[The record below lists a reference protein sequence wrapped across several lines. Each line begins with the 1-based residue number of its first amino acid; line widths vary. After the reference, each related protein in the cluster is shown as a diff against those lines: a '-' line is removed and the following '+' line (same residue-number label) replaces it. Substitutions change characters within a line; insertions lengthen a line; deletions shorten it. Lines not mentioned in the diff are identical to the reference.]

1 MMIDRWNRIEEIF
14 QSALERPEAERDE
27 YVAQA
32 CGGDSEL
39 RSEVESLLASDSGA
53 LTTLRSVI
61 EADVQELGRV
71 ASASEAGLR
80 VGPYQLVRELDSG
93 GMGVVYLAVRS
104 DDQYFQFV
112 AVKMIRKG
120 MEWPSLVQRFRAER
134 QTLATMTH
142 PNIGAILDGGETT
155 DGRPFIV
162 MEYVEGQP
170 ITLFSESRG
179 LSIRQRVELFRFV
192 CSAVHYSHQK
202 LVIHR
207 DIKPSNVLVTPSG
220 VVKLIDFGVSK
231 PLAPEHCAQEVP
243 KTESWQRLMTPDYA
257 SPEQLLGQEL
267 TTATDVYSLG
277 VLLYELLTGSRP
289 YTLGGLSPSAAERV
303 VCEQE
308 TRKPSSAPGL
318 PDQRRRQLAGD
329 LDRIVLMAM
338 EKEPSRRYLSAQHL
352 EEDLLRYSQ
361 GRPVVARK
369 STWFYRTSKFVQ
381 RHKVASL
388 MACAMLIVV
397 LASILVHRWQSR
409 AADRRLKQVAGLAD
423 SAISDMT
430 EKLQASSA
438 SVETQAAISQSAL
451 KFLNQLRQ
459 SSGDDPRLMLE
470 LSKAYERVG
479 DLQGSPFVSN
489 LGNSA
494 TAVTSYQEA
503 LHTAMEA
510 HRRLPGQE
518 STAAVIE
525 AYQRLADIESFLG
538 NVKDASSNY
547 QESLSLA
554 LTLWQEKPDDLGR
567 RRVLAMNYAG
577 LGDVELTS
585 LEPDKALESYHDS
598 FQIFGTDPTG
608 QIGHDRT
615 LTKLYLST
623 GKALNELG
631 SQSEALTNDRKAIAV
646 AEELAQQFPADKQV
660 QRDLF
665 SAYQNIVLVLAGRD
679 AMNVGDSKQAQVF
692 AHKALAIAESLAA
705 GDTRNMQAQY
715 DVSLAYATM
724 GDSFRL
730 AQLPMAADWYRKS
743 IALTEQLAPSY
754 GAEARHWMAIRYE
767 DLADVLV
774 RRDQAQERLQ
784 LLLEANPLR
793 QELAKTSP
801 HGRVHLMRSYC
812 KLANAEVA
820 VGDTTQARQY
830 ANAALPFLEEFKPT
844 SPSLLVLRDVG
855 FCYESLGNVSRRI
868 AMDRSSSPDEK
879 RAAAADARQ
888 WYLKSAAVWTEWNR
902 RGAAT
907 PESEVERQKIDRLLA
922 AGASTPG
929 STAAAGRT
937 IASQQITRLRIDRNQ
952 QPFALLVTGGH

>member
-1 MMIDRWNRIEEIF
+1 MMIERWNRIEEIF

-104 DDQYFQFV
+104 HDQYFQFV

-120 MEWPSLVQRFRAER
+120 MEWPSLVERFRAER

-155 DGRPFIV
+155 CGRPFIV

-308 TRKPSSAPGL
+308 TRKLSSAPGL

-369 STWFYRTSKFVQ
+369 STWFYRSSKFVQ
-381 RHKVASL
+381 RPKVASL

-397 LASILVHRWQSR
+397 LASVLVHRWQYR
-409 AADRRLKQVAGLAD
+409 AADRRLKQVTGLAD

-430 EKLQASSA
+430 EKA
-438 SVETQAAISQSAL
+438 
-451 KFLNQLRQ
+451 
-459 SSGDDPRLMLE
+459 
-470 LSKAYERVG
+470 
-479 DLQGSPFVSN
+479 
-489 LGNSA
+489 
-494 TAVTSYQEA
+494 
-503 LHTAMEA
+503 
-510 HRRLPGQE
+510 PG
-518 STAAVIE
+518 I
-525 AYQRLADIESFLG
+525 
-538 NVKDASSNY
+538 
-547 QESLSLA
+547 
-554 LTLWQEKPDDLGR
+554 
-567 RRVLAMNYAG
+567 
-577 LGDVELTS
+577 
-585 LEPDKALESYHDS
+585 
-598 FQIFGTDPTG
+598 
-608 QIGHDRT
+608 
-615 LTKLYLST
+615 
-623 GKALNELG
+623 
-631 SQSEALTNDRKAIAV
+631 
-646 AEELAQQFPADKQV
+646 
-660 QRDLF
+660 
-665 SAYQNIVLVLAGRD
+665 
-679 AMNVGDSKQAQVF
+679 
-692 AHKALAIAESLAA
+692 
-705 GDTRNMQAQY
+705 
-715 DVSLAYATM
+715 
-724 GDSFRL
+724 
-730 AQLPMAADWYRKS
+730 
-743 IALTEQLAPSY
+743 
-754 GAEARHWMAIRYE
+754 
-767 DLADVLV
+767 
-774 RRDQAQERLQ
+774 
-784 LLLEANPLR
+784 
-793 QELAKTSP
+793 
-801 HGRVHLMRSYC
+801 
-812 KLANAEVA
+812 
-820 VGDTTQARQY
+820 
-830 ANAALPFLEEFKPT
+830 
-844 SPSLLVLRDVG
+844 VG
-855 FCYESLGNVSRRI
+855 FCRNTSGNIPECSQISESV
-868 AMDRSSSPDEK
+868 
-879 RAAAADARQ
+879 
-888 WYLKSAAVWTEWNR
+888 
-902 RGAAT
+902 
-907 PESEVERQKIDRLLA
+907 
-922 AGASTPG
+922 
-929 STAAAGRT
+929 
-937 IASQQITRLRIDRNQ
+937 
-952 QPFALLVTGGH
+952 